1 MAYEIKPNSG
11 SLFRNEN
18 RRPDKTRDD
27 GSVVKDAEYAGSAVI
42 DGVEYFVD
50 AWVNEAKT
58 GKKYFGL
65 RFKPKQ
71 PKAAPA
77 PTKAADKPFVDDDIS
92 DIPF

>member
-1 MAYEIKPNSG
+1 MAYEPKPNSG

-18 RRPDKTRDD
+18 RRPDKARDD
-27 GSVVKDAEYAGSAVI
+27 GSVIKDAEYTGSAII

-58 GKKYFGL
+58 GRKYFGL

-71 PKAAPA
+71 PKAAAPKPA
-77 PTKAADKPFVDDDIS
+77 PADEPFHDDE
-92 DIPF
+92 IPF